1 MEPAVPPDAW
11 RLRES
16 SGVNDGHFCDQP
28 AAGLGQDRQADLVI
42 ASAESPLLD
51 AQKKM
56 SEAIKGAESVTVENT
71 GHAFFVDDPRAF
83 DEALQ
88 HLLTSIGTKP

>member
-16 SGVNDGHFCDQP
+16 SSGIFRGNS
-28 AAGLGQDRQADLVI
+28 ALQDRQADLVI

-56 SEAIKGAESVTVENT
+56 SEAIKGAEFVTVENT